1 MVKTCSSRGRI
12 IAQSPCRS
20 IVYNE
25 IVGEPPI
32 NSTNLKSNPVRFWTV
47 MAVVFVVLI
56 LVGLGVGFYFLA
68 QNEATTRNVRD
79 ILLIVLTLEFMV
91 LGAVLIVL
99 LVQIARLTL
108 LLQIEIKPLLESANE
123 AVHSLKGTTV
133 FLSENLVEPVIQLN
147 SSLAGMR
154 RLLEVFRLFRG

>member
-1 MVKTCSSRGRI
+1 
-12 IAQSPCRS
+12 
-20 IVYNE
+20 VYNE
-25 IVGEPPI
+25 IVGEPPF
-32 NSTNLKSNPVRFWTV
+32 NSTNLKSNRVRLWTV
-47 MAVVFVVLI
+47 VAVVIALLI
-56 LVGLGVGFYFLA
+56 LVGLAVGLYFLA

-79 ILLIVLTLEFMV
+79 ILLIVLALEFMV
-91 LGAVLIVL
+91 LGAALIVL

-123 AVHSLKGTTV
+123 TVNSLKGTTV

-147 SSLAGMR
+147 SSLAGIR

>member
-1 MVKTCSSRGRI
+1 M
-12 IAQSPCRS
+12 
-20 IVYNE
+20 
-25 IVGEPPI
+25 GEPPF
-32 NSTNLKSNPVRFWTV
+32 NSTNLKSNRVRLWTV
-47 MAVVFVVLI
+47 VAVVIALLI
-56 LVGLGVGFYFLA
+56 LVGLAVGLYFLA

-79 ILLIVLTLEFMV
+79 ILLIVLALEFMV
-91 LGAVLIVL
+91 LGAALIVL

-123 AVHSLKGTTV
+123 TVNSLKGTTV

-147 SSLAGMR
+147 SSLAGIR

>member
-1 MVKTCSSRGRI
+1 M
-12 IAQSPCRS
+12 
-20 IVYNE
+20 YNE
-25 IVGEPPI
+25 IVGEPPF
-32 NSTNLKSNPVRFWTV
+32 NSTNLKSNRVRLWTV
-47 MAVVFVVLI
+47 VAVVIALLI
-56 LVGLGVGFYFLA
+56 LVGLAVGLYFLA

-79 ILLIVLTLEFMV
+79 ILLIVLALEFMV
-91 LGAVLIVL
+91 LGAALIVL

-123 AVHSLKGTTV
+123 TVNSLKGTTV

-147 SSLAGMR
+147 SSLAGIR